1 MKPELSVIAPCFNEE
16 KNIPELVNRLQAT
29 FEKKKISAEIILID
43 DGSTDHT
50 ARALKTQARMYPNV
64 IALHHEKNKGMFA
77 AWKTGL
83 EASRGQYVCLIDS
96 DLQNLP
102 EDVYRLL
109 KEIKHTHSDI
119 VQGYRSTIGRIKN
132 SHYWLSRGLNAL
144 LNFLFRMKSKDNKS
158 GFIIT
163 HKTVLEDILD
173 FRLSYHYP
181 QTFLAV
187 AAHAKGYSI
196 RQIETLFE
204 SRLLGDWFITK
215 KPLKPTILT
224 CIDIIKGFWEFRAVF
239 KRETVLSGFLS
250 DHQPQK
256 ADQELSMWRKFLFNL
271 YFWTLPLHSWMI
283 SRNTKKY
290 YYELK
295 KSQWLSPKEIREL
308 QEKKLRHLITHAYSH
323 VGYYRQLFDE
333 LGLKPDDI
341 STVEDLRKLPFL
353 NKATVRENLY
363 FDLLSDNHDKKKILK
378 ISTSGSTGQPFICYA
393 DQHQLE
399 MRWAATLRSME
410 WTGYRFGDRQMRLWH
425 QTLGMS
431 FTQVFKERFD
441 ALLSRRVFVPAYQM
455 TGGNILKFV
464 KKIRRYKPVLIDGYA
479 ESFNFLSAYI
489 KEHGLP
495 DINPPKGIISSAQSL
510 PDQSRTI
517 IEKTFQ
523 TKVFDKYGSR
533 EFSGIAYESD
543 GHDGHL
549 IVAENY
555 IVEIIKDGRPA
566 LPGEVGEV
574 IITDLN
580 NYCMPFLRYRV
591 GDLAVAMDNTIP
603 SPCGRGLPRIGK
615 IEGRVQAIIVGT
627 NGNHVPGTF
636 FAHLFKDYD
645 HAIRQYKVIQEER
658 GRIKL
663 QIVKALR
670 FEDATFKKIT
680 DVLYEFLGKDMKID
694 IEFHESI
701 PMVRTGK
708 QQGSISHLSFDFQ
721 KLNTDIKNFR
731 K

>member
-1 MKPELSVIAPCFNEE
+1 MKPELSVIVPCFNEE
-16 KNIPELVNRLQAT
+16 KNIPELVSRLLAT
-29 FEKKKISAEIILID
+29 FKKKGIAGEIILID

-50 ARALKTQARMYPNV
+50 ARAIKHQSRIHSNV
-64 IALHHEKNKGMFA
+64 ISGFHEKNLGMFL

-83 EASRGQYVCLIDS
+83 KASNGSYICLIDA
-96 DLQNLP
+96 DLQHQP
-102 EDVYRLL
+102 EDVWRLF
-109 KEIKHTHSDI
+109 KEIKQTPSDI
-119 VQGYRSTIGRIKN
+119 VQGYRSSVGRIKN
-132 SHYWLSRGLNAL
+132 SHHTLSRGLNFI
-144 LNFLFRMKSKDNKS
+144 LNTLFRMKSKDNKS
-158 GFIIT
+158 GFIVT
-163 HKTVLEDILD
+163 HKSVLEDLLD
-173 FRLSYHYP
+173 FRLRYYYP
-181 QTFLAV
+181 QTLIAV
-187 AAHAKGYSI
+187 AANAKGYSI

-204 SRLLGDWFITK
+204 SRLIGEWFITK
-215 KPLKPTILT
+215 RPFKPTVLT
-224 CIDIIKGFWEFRAVF
+224 ALDIIKGFWEFKITF
-239 KRETVLSGFLS
+239 KRETLLSGFLDDHKSKRS
-250 DHQPQK
+250 D
-256 ADQELSMWRKFLFNL
+256 ADLSTWRKMLFNL

-295 KSQWLSPKEIREL
+295 RSQWLTPQEIKEL
-308 QEKKLRHLITHAYSH
+308 QEKKLRLLVRHAYNH

-333 LGLKPDDI
+333 FSLKPEDI
-341 STVEDLRKLPFL
+341 SSISDLQKLPFL
-353 NKATVRENLY
+353 DKTTVRENLY

-378 ISTSGSTGQPFICYA
+378 ISTSGSTGQPFVCYA

-431 FTQVFKERFD
+431 FTQVLKEKLD
-441 ALLSRRVFVPAYQM
+441 AIISRRVFVPAYQM
-455 TGGNILKFV
+455 TDKNIIRFI
-464 KKIRRYKPVLIDGYA
+464 KKLRKYKPVLIDGYA
-479 ESFNFLSAYI
+479 ESFNFLSTYI
-489 KEHGLP
+489 KDHGLT
-495 DINPPKGIISSAQSL
+495 DIYPPKGIVSSAQSL
-510 PDQSRTI
+510 PDQSREI
-517 IEKTFQ
+517 IEKTFN

-566 LPGEVGEV
+566 QPGEIGEV

-591 GDLAVAMDNTIP
+591 GDLAVAMNNEIP

-615 IEGRVQAIIVGT
+615 IEGRVQAIIAGT
-627 NGNHVPGTF
+627 NGNYVPGTF

-645 HAIRQYKVIQEER
+645 YAIKQYKVIQEKP
-658 GRIKL
+658 GGMTL

-670 FEDATFKKIT
+670 FDEKTFGKIIST
-680 DVLYEFLGKDMKID
+680 LHEFLGNDMTID
-694 IEFHESI
+694 VEFHESI

-708 QQGSISHLSFDFQ
+708 QQGSISRLTFDFQ
-721 KLNTDIKNFR
+721 RLNTSLKST